1 MPVFGIFEHVIS
13 IKKNYVCMK
22 RPSYHKLWVIMS
34 LTAILLPLRLFPQ
47 AFVVLS
53 PDHSIELQVIQDIGL
68 WFSVAKQGQIV
79 IGKTRIGLET
89 DGDRNAFRESI
100 THQSDRWIH
109 DTVVP
114 HVPYKNALIHHHCR
128 ELLLQDAAG
137 FGIRFRVYNDGV
149 AYQWEDYLD
158 MAKVVKHETLQ
169 LSLPTH
175 SKAWFPEE
183 NSMYSHNE
191 RSYLHESV
199 TGLSDSSFCSLPMLF
214 EPNDNLKVLFTE
226 TALHHYPNLFL
237 QKLSNGNFEAIF
249 PPVVLEA
256 LPNQKH
262 GPDRNQ
268 LITKTAD
275 YIAETAVMRNF
286 PWRVFIVGDDKAII
300 ESNLAFALANP
311 AAEADWSWVKPG
323 KVAWDWY
330 NANNIFGVDFA
341 SGLNTATY
349 KYYIDFAAENG
360 IEYVILD
367 EGWTKSTTE
376 IMAFNP
382 DMDVQELIRYGES
395 KGVGIILWV
404 LWKPLNDN
412 MEEILTTYKSWGAK
426 GIKVDFMQRSD
437 QEMVRSYEAIAAL
450 AARLH
455 LLVDF
460 HGAFKPQG
468 LQRSYP
474 NVLNFEGVMGAE
486 NNKWSKH
493 ITPDHNLTIPFI
505 RMAAGPMDYTP
516 GAMVNGGKDD
526 FAIRWNRPMSQGTR
540 AHQVAMYVVYEAPL
554 QMLCESP
561 SVYRREQETVDFITG
576 IPTTWDET
584 RVLEAAIGDYLVLAR
599 RKGDDWYI
607 GGMTDWEART
617 FVIPTHFL
625 RGSYDVVSYADGMNA
640 EKFAED
646 YRILKH
652 TVTSGDTLRIEMK
665 PGGGFAAI
673 LRKKHDF

>member
-1 MPVFGIFEHVIS
+1 MP
-13 IKKNYVCMK
+13 
-22 RPSYHKLWVIMS
+22 RPLLK
-34 LTAILLPLRLFPQ
+34 TILLLMALLPCGLSAQQYKLVSPDGNLRL
-47 AFVVLS
+47 L
-53 PDHSIELQVIQDIGL
+53 
-68 WFSVAKQGQIV
+68 
-79 IGKTRIGLET
+79 
-89 DGDRNAFRESI
+89 I
-100 THQSDRWIH
+100 THQNGFSFSVFRADKI
-109 DTVVP
+109 VVNKVVAGLTMNEGRSTN
-114 HVPYKNALIHHHCR
+114 HGKLAHKKFFSGNDHILAEVPCKQKNIDAAYNALT
-128 ELLLQDAAG
+128 LKDNNG
-137 FGIRFRVYNDGV
+137 FRADFRLYNDGF
-149 AYQWEDYLD
+149 AYRFADEWTS
-158 MAKVVKHETLQ
+158 AAFVKNETLEM
-169 LSLPTH
+169 SFPDSTM
-175 SKAWFPEE
+175 SWFPEE
-183 NSMYSHNE
+183 ESMYSHNE
-191 RSYLHESV
+191 RLYKHLDVSAI
-199 TGLSDSSFCSLPMLF
+199 GNGRFCSLP
-214 EPNDNLKVLFTE
+214 VLFQAAGGTKILLTE
-226 TALHHYPNLFL
+226 TALHDYPNMFL
-237 QKLSNGNFEAIF
+237 QKTAAATLSGVW
-249 PPVVLEA
+249 PKVVLEA
-256 LPNQKH
+256 VPNAEH

-268 LITKTAD
+268 LITAEAA
-275 YIAETAVMRNF
+275 YIARTGTARDF
-286 PWRVFIVGDDKAII
+286 PWRVFIIGDEKTLI
-300 ESNLAFALANP
+300 ESTLAYQLARP
-311 AAEADWSWVKPG
+311 PKDDDYSWVKPG

-584 RVLEAAIGDYLVLAR
+584 RVLEAAIGDYLVLTR

-617 FVIPTHFL
+617 FIIPTHFL

-640 EKFAED
+640 EKFSED

-673 LRKKHDF
+673 LHKKHDF

>member
-1 MPVFGIFEHVIS
+1 MSRSLLLASLLLTLLTGPLSAREFELKSPDGKLRLVV
-13 IKKNYVCMK
+13 KAEKN
-22 RPSYHKLWVIMS
+22 
-34 LTAILLPLRLFPQ
+34 LTLRLFRSDKLLIREATIGMDMADGRNPGAAAIQ
-47 AFVVLS
+47 SHRYLEGKDAVVADV
-53 PDHSIELQVIQDIGL
+53 PTKHKSIEH
-68 WFSVAKQGQIV
+68 AY
-79 IGKTRIGLET
+79 R
-89 DGDRNAFRESI
+89 A
-100 THQSDRWIH
+100 
-109 DTVVP
+109 
-114 HVPYKNALIHHHCR
+114 
-128 ELLLQDAAG
+128 LLLRDKNG
-137 FGIRFRVYNDGV
+137 FTTTFRLYNDGM
-149 AYQWEDYLD
+149 AYRFADEKGS
-158 MAKVVKHETLQ
+158 APFVRSETLGI
-169 LSLPTH
+169 SLPEG
-175 SKAWFPEE
+175 SMSWFPQEE
-183 NSMYSHNE
+183 SMYSHNE
-191 RSYLHESV
+191 RQYKHMQVKELPAE
-199 TGLSDSSFCSLPMLF
+199 SFCSLP
-214 EPNDNLKVLFTE
+214 VLFQTTDGSSILLTE
-226 TALHHYPNLFL
+226 TALHDYPNMFL
-237 QKLSNGNFEAIF
+237 QKTATEALSAIF
-249 PPVVLEA
+249 PKVVLEA
-256 LPNQKH
+256 VPNEKH

-268 LITKTAD
+268 LITREAA
-275 YIAETAVMRNF
+275 YIARSGKAREY
-286 PWRVFIVGDDKAII
+286 PWRVFIIGDDKTLI

-311 AAEADWSWVKPG
+311 AAETDWSWVKPG

-330 NANNIFGVDFA
+330 NANNIFGVDFE

-349 KYYIDFAAENG
+349 KYYIDFAADNG